1 MNPYP
6 LVGLNHFTV
15 PVAIIVSLLQCWS
28 SCARPAVWRLQ
39 RLGNDLR
46 AARIGKLSKADQKS
60 SCHLLVR
67 SARTR
72 VNVIRGLAS
81 AKCGRTLKG
90 VSGLFWFGHGDLTAG
105 TCRACG
111 CSYKKTSTKG
121 DAAMKA

>member
-28 SCARPAVWRLQ
+28 SCARPAIWRLQ

-60 SCHLLVR
+60 SCRLLLR
-67 SARTR
+67 SARKR
-72 VNVIRGLAS
+72 VNVIWGLAPPNVDARS
-81 AKCGRTLKG
+81 R
-90 VSGLFWFGHGDLTAG
+90 VSWAFWFGHGEPH
-105 TCRACG
+105 
-111 CSYKKTSTKG
+111 S
-121 DAAMKA
+121 